1 MAEES
6 DGEEE
11 DSTNVAGVQKQK
23 KANGFAA
30 VKPVFANPFSGDDS
44 NGETARGCDLRAR

>member
-30 VKPVFANPFSGDDS
+30 VKPVFVNPFSGDDS